1 MRIIP
6 ITLALL
12 AAGLIAGALAL
23 APWSAAMGEPET
35 TTTSDAMST
44 TPDATTTPRY
54 SRAGYDITP
63 LSEERVQQLA
73 ANLTEEQRTILLK
86 KGTEPAFCGNLLDN
100 KTEGLYA
107 CALCGLPLFSS
118 DAKFTS
124 GSGWP
129 SFYKPVDPDHI
140 DQELDASFGMVRT
153 EIMCARCGGH
163 LGHVFEDGP
172 KPTGLRYCLNSA
184 SLQFYEQGAELPEA
198 SRPVETAVAYFA
210 GGCFWGVEHHMQQT
224 SGVVTAVSGYQGGRT
239 TSPSYRD
246 VSTGVTGH
254 AETVK
259 VVYDPKRVTYRDLLA
274 RFFWVHDP
282 RQLNRQGPDIG
293 EQYRSA
299 VFAADERQ
307 LEEARSYIREIED
320 EPRFEGRPIV
330 TQVEL
335 ADEFHP
341 AEDYH
346 QDYYEKKGGS
356 CPLPP
361 WAR

>member
-1 MRIIP
+1 MRILP
-6 ITLALL
+6 ITLVLI
-12 AAGLIAGALAL
+12 AAGFIAGALAL

-35 TTTSDAMST
+35 TTASDAMST

-63 LSEERVQQLA
+63 LSEGRVEELA

-124 GSGWP
+124 GTGWP
-129 SFYKPVDPDHI
+129 SFNKPVDPNHI

-153 EIMCARCGGH
+153 EILCARCGGH
-163 LGHVFEDGP
+163 LGHLFEDGP

-184 SLQFYEQGAELPEA
+184 SLQFHAKDADLPEA

-224 SGVVTAVSGYQGGRT
+224 PGVVSAVSGYQGGRT
-239 TSPSYRD
+239 KSPSYRD

-274 RFFWVHDP
+274 RFFWIHDP

-299 VFAADERQ
+299 VFAADEGQ
-307 LEEARSYIREIED
+307 LEEARAYIREIED

-330 TQVEL
+330 TQV
-335 ADEFHP
+335 APAGEFHP
-341 AEDYH
+341 AEEYH